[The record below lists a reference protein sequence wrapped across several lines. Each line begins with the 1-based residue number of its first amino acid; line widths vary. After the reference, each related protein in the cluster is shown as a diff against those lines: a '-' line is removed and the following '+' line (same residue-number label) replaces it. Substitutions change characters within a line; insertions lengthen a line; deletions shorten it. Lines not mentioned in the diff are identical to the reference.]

1 MDNTVHSA
9 LGIDPSVQVVGSSVA
24 QGKLLLRAKT
34 THGRTQRYVACYD
47 SDDQFRFFRRVS
59 SSERKRLGKGED
71 ITSPLELLDWKQG
84 SCYWLAQWGD
94 LKVITL
100 TPQNLLAPTDYSTY
114 VVNGE
119 MVSNHTLK
127 EIITNEDHDS
137 RQQ

>member
-1 MDNTVHSA
+1 MHKTTYSA
-9 LGIDPSVQVVGSSVA
+9 VGIDPSAQVVGSSVA

-34 THGRTQRYVACYD
+34 AHGRTQRYVACYD
-47 SDDQFRFFRRVS
+47 SDAKFRFFRRVS

-71 ITSPLELLDWKQG
+71 ITSPLELLDWEQG
-84 SCYWLAQWGD
+84 PFYWLAQWGD

-119 MVSNHTLK
+119 MVSNKTLK
-127 EIITNEDHDS
+127 EILTNEDHN
-137 RQQ
+137 

>member
-1 MDNTVHSA
+1 MHNTVHSA
-9 LGIDPSVQVVGSSVA
+9 LGIDPGMQVVGSSVA

-47 SDDQFRFFRRVS
+47 SEGQFRFFRRVS

-71 ITSPLELLDWKQG
+71 ITCPLELLDWEQG

-127 EIITNEDHDS
+127 EILTNEDHDS
-137 RQQ
+137 RRQ

>member
-1 MDNTVHSA
+1 MHKTVYSA

-24 QGKLLLRAKT
+24 HGKLLLRAKT
-34 THGRTQRYVACYD
+34 TQGRTQRYVACYD
-47 SDDQFRFFRRVS
+47 SDAQFRFFRRVS

-84 SCYWLAQWGD
+84 SCHWLAQWGD

-100 TPQNLLAPTDYSTY
+100 TPHNLLAPTDYSTY

-119 MVSNHTLK
+119 MVSNQTLK
-127 EIITNEDHDS
+127 ELVNEDHNPG
-137 RQQ
+137 RQ